1 MENEKSTARDNDL
14 EIVEIAEFKRDNT
27 HRKIAKHEE
36 RQRQKRRRFYGILSV
51 FAMGLFVAILSC
63 VFACQMPVV
72 VVCIVL
78 VLEVMIAACLYDARI
93 WVQAAAIIIGIT
105 AGVIFGWLS
114 LMAVGAIVYL
124 AAVLV
129 LYGLRSVLSE

>member
-1 MENEKSTARDNDL
+1 MENGKSTARDNDL

-27 HRKIAKHEE
+27 HRKMAKHEE
-36 RQRQKRRRFYGILSV
+36 RQRQKRRRFYGILTV
-51 FAMGLFVAILSC
+51 FALGFLVAILSGI
-63 VFACQMPVV
+63 FALQMPAV

-78 VLEVMIAACLYDARI
+78 VLEVMIAVCFYNAKV
-93 WVQAAAIIIGIT
+93 WVQAAAIIIGI
-105 AGVIFGWLS
+105 ASGAVFDRLS

-124 AAVLV
+124 AAVLA

>member
-14 EIVEIAEFKRDNT
+14 EIMEIAEFKRDNT

-51 FAMGLFVAILSC
+51 FALGLFVAILSC
-63 VFACQMPVV
+63 VFAFQMPVV